1 MKPSDCTSGK
11 WYYFKWLFHS
21 QPVYFKYNRTISSN
35 ILVGRCSI
43 WKTGYTHGGA
53 YSEDE
58 IENIVEVDPSIS
70 DIQSKLP
77 DGHPDKIAYGEVNI
91 TTISKQLQGDAKIVL
106 QPGQWYLFDWKDHRT
121 DVIGKAQEIRENTDL
136 LICSDS
142 IWYDTYHINNYY
154 NLSKIV
160 NIRNISVADVRLQS
174 ILPDDHPD
182 KIVPLHVESL
192 PDPKPA
198 VSSLKITDLVAGE
211 WYKFRF
217 NRNLTYARLD
227 ELSGGIYFV
236 TTELIWLGS
245 YSRSRHTFSACSISS
260 IELAD
265 MRDPIFEKHLPKDP
279 RWYIKYPSYTRDAK
293 FREDVDRWLE
303 SKDNTY
309 SNLKPGDYYVK
320 YNGLLCTQIVESGL
334 KELSRDDFYR
344 YILHKPVP
352 PIKSASFSPKPGSE
366 DLLDC
371 LHSNPSISPV
381 EIDRMPCGTS
391 SEEAQ
396 KKVITGGVS
405 SNITIKKTTKTR
417 HILVESIKNIKP

>member
-77 DGHPDKIAYGEVNI
+77 DG
-91 TTISKQLQGDAKIVL
+91 
-106 QPGQWYLFDWKDHRT
+106 
-121 DVIGKAQEIRENTDL
+121 
-136 LICSDS
+136 
-142 IWYDTYHINNYY
+142 
-154 NLSKIV
+154 
-160 NIRNISVADVRLQS
+160 
-174 ILPDDHPD
+174 HPD

-303 SKDNTY
+303 SKGNTY